1 MSSLQN
7 IQKLG
12 KVFPFHYIYICND
25 RMESKMYNEDE
36 NNTSAEY
43 QNIELIKCELCNKE
57 FKSITNT
64 HLKNKHEITTN
75 EYKLMYPNSKM
86 ISDSH
91 FDKFAKWIYSDG
103 NKNHCKKMNEISR
116 HSQKRKDAVKKVI
129 QSDEYRKNHSIIMK
143 DVLSAH
149 PEYRDTVR
157 EKVGD
162 KHHHYGK
169 SNWQRWFEKYGKEEA
184 DLKLLNWKQ
193 KNKIPGG
200 SKNTK
205 IELKVKDI
213 LELNDI
219 SYIHQYDK
227 IKSFYVDFYL
237 PDFNLVIEVDGDYWH
252 ANPKKYNSDDLIK
265 YPGNRVVTAQS
276 VWDKD
281 TNRLNEIKKYGYNV
295 CRIFGSDINEQ
306 NVLMLIETFGK
317 DIVRTYEKS

>member
-1 MSSLQN
+1 MR
-7 IQKLG
+7 
-12 KVFPFHYIYICND
+12 D
-25 RMESKMYNEDE
+25 KMYNEEE

-43 QNIELIKCELCNKE
+43 LNSELIKCELCDKK

-64 HLKNKHEITTN
+64 HLKNKHKITTD
-75 EYKLMYPNSKM
+75 EYKLMFPNSKM

-91 FDKFAKWIYSDG
+91 FDKFAKWIYSND
-103 NKNHCKKMNEISR
+103 NKTHCRKMNEISR
-116 HSQKRKDAVKKVI
+116 HSQKRKDAVKKVV
-129 QSDEYRKNHSIIMK
+129 QSDEYRKNHSKLMK
-143 DVLSAH
+143 DVLNVH

-157 EKVGD
+157 GICGD

-184 DLKLLNWKQ
+184 DTRLQNWKL

-213 LELNDI
+213 LESNGI
-219 SYIHQYDK
+219 NYIHQYDK
-227 IKSFYVDFYL
+227 IKSYFVDFYL
-237 PDFNLVIEVDGDYWH
+237 PDFNLVFEVDGDYWH
-252 ANPKKYNSDDLIK
+252 ANPNKYNSNELIK

-281 TNRLNEIKKYGYNV
+281 NIRLDEIKKCGYNV
-295 CRIFGSDINEQ
+295 CRIFGSDITEE
-306 NVLMLIETFGK
+306 NVLKLIQNFGK

>member
-1 MSSLQN
+1 MR
-7 IQKLG
+7 
-12 KVFPFHYIYICND
+12 D
-25 RMESKMYNEDE
+25 KMYNEEE

-43 QNIELIKCELCNKE
+43 LNSELIKCELCDKK

-64 HLKNKHEITTN
+64 HLKNKHKITTD
-75 EYKLMYPNSKM
+75 EYKLMFPNSKM

-91 FDKFAKWIYSDG
+91 FDKFAKWIYSND
-103 NKNHCKKMNEISR
+103 NKTHCRKMNEISR
-116 HSQKRKDAVKKVI
+116 HSQKRKDAVKKVV
-129 QSDEYRKNHSIIMK
+129 QSDEYRKNHSKLMK
-143 DVLSAH
+143 DVLNVH

-157 EKVGD
+157 GICGD

-184 DLKLLNWKQ
+184 DTRLQNWKL

-213 LELNDI
+213 LESNGI
-219 SYIHQYDK
+219 NYIHQYDK
-227 IKSFYVDFYL
+227 IKLYFVDFYL
-237 PDFNLVIEVDGDYWH
+237 PDFNLVFEVDGDYWH
-252 ANPKKYNSDDLIK
+252 ANPNKYNSNELIK

-281 TNRLNEIKKYGYNV
+281 NIRLDEIKKCGYNV
-295 CRIFGSDINEQ
+295 CRIFGSDITEE
-306 NVLMLIETFGK
+306 NVLKLIQNFGK